1 MAETELTPSVLGAE
15 PGDVPV
21 FEEDDRPLSER
32 LADPTSTLVLNLGG
46 FEGPIDVLLV
56 LARDQKVDLMQVS
69 ILQLAEQYL
78 LFIETAR
85 QSQLE
90 LAADYLVMAAWLA
103 FLKSKLLLPK
113 EENDD
118 QPSAEEMA
126 EALKFQMM
134 RLEAMQE
141 AGRKIFELPRKGI
154 NFYPRG
160 APEGLPVTLRAVYDV
175 SLYDLLRAYGRQHN
189 EKNVTALEIEPFD
202 LYSIDEAIARLREIL
217 PGVPDWTEL
226 SSFLPQ
232 SIKEPL
238 MRRSAVSTTLIAIL
252 ELVRQGKA
260 DIRQDGGAFSPIFL
274 KPANRPSAND

>member
-1 MAETELTPSVLGAE
+1 MAETELTPAALGAE

-154 NFYPRG
+154 NFFQRG

-217 PGVPDWTEL
+217 PGVPDWTEMA
-226 SSFLPQ
+226 SFLPQ

>member
-1 MAETELTPSVLGAE
+1 MSSDLPEIPA
-15 PGDVPV
+15 
-21 FEEDDRPLSER
+21 FEEDDRPLHER
-32 LADPTSTLVLNLGG
+32 LADPSSEFVLNLGA

-69 ILQLAEQYL
+69 ILALADQYL
-78 LFIETAR
+78 RFIETAR
-85 QSQLE
+85 QFQLE

-103 FLKSKLLLPK
+103 FLKSKLLLPR
-113 EENDD
+113 EESDD

-126 EALKFQMM
+126 DALKFQMM

-141 AGRKIFELPRKGI
+141 AGRKVFALPRRGI
-154 NFYPRG
+154 DFYPRG
-160 APEGLPVTLRAVYDV
+160 APEGLPVTLRTVYDV

-189 EKNVTALEIEPFD
+189 EKNVTALEIEAFD
-202 LYSIDEAIARLREIL
+202 LYSIDDAIARLREIL

-226 SSFLPQ
+226 ALFLPKGTLQ
-232 SIKEPL
+232 PL
-238 MRRSAVSTTLIAIL
+238 MRRSAVSTTLIAVL

-260 DIRQDGGAFSPIFL
+260 DIRQDGGAYSPIFL